1 MKSKL
6 PNHAIGFSD
15 HSTGVLGSLFAVS
28 SGACIIEKHVTLDRS
43 GDGPDDSFSL
53 EPDEFKRLCD
63 DAKTAWEAI
72 GSATFNRSIEEQ
84 GNIKF
89 RHSLFVVA
97 DISAG
102 EEFNHTNVRSIRPRM
117 GLPPKMLFDFI
128 GKTATQDI
136 RAGQPL
142 GLEHV
147 GN

>member
-1 MKSKL
+1 M
-6 PNHAIGFSD
+6 
-15 HSTGVLGSLFAVS
+15 
-28 SGACIIEKHVTLDRS
+28 GAFVIEKHVTLDQS

-89 RHSLFVVA
+89 RRSLFVVA

-102 EEFNHTNVRSIRPRM
+102 EEFTHTNVRSIRPGM
-117 GLPPKMLFDFI
+117 ELPPKMLFDVI

-136 RAGQPL
+136 REGQPL
-142 GLEHV
+142 SLEHV